1 MIPDD
6 PSRAEPDL
14 ETASLAGRLA
24 LVLGLGRYG
33 GGLETTR
40 FLVAQGAQVRVADSG
55 SPEALAEPAQAVRDL
70 GAEVV
75 FGPQDPALLEGTDLV
90 VASPAIPFEHPL
102 LLEATRQ
109 GLPVTTET
117 NFVLAR
123 VKAPVLGITGTKGKS
138 TTTALLTAMLR
149 AAGRRVHQGGNIGHP
164 LVAELDR
171 IAPGDLVVLEL
182 SSFQLWWTRR
192 IERSPH
198 VTLVTNLFPEHL
210 DRHGTLAHYARAKR
224 AALDYHT
231 AADVAVLPADDD
243 AVRSAG
249 WLDAGEARRVLWG
262 SGGDIVLDTDDVVGP
277 FGRASLE
284 GLQLFGA
291 HNRRNAL
298 AAAAAASAVLDHPV
312 PAIEQGARDTRP
324 LPHRLQPVHEEGGV
338 LFVDDSNSTHPQA
351 AIAALRAFDR
361 PIVLIAGGK
370 DKGADRTALLA
381 AIRQHTRAVVA
392 IGTTGP
398 ELAAALPDHPVTVV
412 TGAMSN
418 AVDAARHHARPGDV
432 VLLSPA
438 FSSLDQYAS
447 FAVRGEAFREAAAA
461 SPRAC

>member
-6 PSRAEPDL
+6 PSRAEPGL
-14 ETASLAGRLA
+14 EAGSLKDRHA

-40 FLVAQGAQVRVADSG
+40 FLVGEGAQVRVADSG

-75 FGPQDPALLEGTDLV
+75 FGPQEPALLKGIDLV

-102 LLEATRQ
+102 LLEATRR

-117 NFVLAR
+117 NFVVAR
-123 VKAPVLGITGTKGKS
+123 VTAPVLGITGTKGKS
-138 TTTALLTAMLR
+138 TTTALVTSMLR
-149 AAGRRVHQGGNIGHP
+149 ATGRRVHQGGNIGRP

-171 IAPGDLVVLEL
+171 IGPGDVVVLEL

-192 IERSPH
+192 IQRSPH
-198 VTLVTNLFPEHL
+198 VTLVTNLFPEHI
-210 DRHGTLAHYARAKR
+210 DRHGTLEHYARAKR
-224 AALDYHT
+224 AALDFQSPR
-231 AADVAVLPADDD
+231 DVAVLPADDE

-249 WLDAGEARRVLWG
+249 WLDAGNARRLLWG
-262 SGGDIVLDTDDVVGP
+262 RGGDIVLDGGDVVGS
-277 FGRASLE
+277 FGRASLQ

-298 AAAAAASAVLDHPV
+298 AAAAAVSALLDQPVL
-312 PAIEQGARDTRP
+312 AIERGARDTQP
-324 LPHRLQPVHEEGGV
+324 LPHRLQPVHDEGGV
-338 LFVDDSNSTHPQA
+338 LFVDDSNSTHPEA
-351 AIAALRAFDR
+351 AMAALRSFDR

-370 DKGADRTALLA
+370 DKGADRTALLD
-381 AIRQHTRAVVA
+381 AIRKQTRAVVA

-398 ELAAALPDHPVTVV
+398 ELAAALGDHPVTVIP
-412 TGAMSN
+412 GSMAE
-418 AVDAARHHARPGDV
+418 AVEAARGLARPGDV

-447 FAVRGEAFREAAAA
+447 YAVRGDAFREAAAA
-461 SPRAC
+461 SPKAC